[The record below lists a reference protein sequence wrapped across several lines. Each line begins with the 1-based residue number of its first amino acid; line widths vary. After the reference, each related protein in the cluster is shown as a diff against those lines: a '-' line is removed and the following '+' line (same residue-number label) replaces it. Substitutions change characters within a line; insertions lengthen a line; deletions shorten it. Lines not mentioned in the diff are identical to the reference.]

1 MKVIGRNSGEIRI
14 ELDETTAFKG
24 MVVTIG
30 GERLPNGFC
39 GHSNSIKAFD
49 NSKILSLDEKNQIA
63 SAITDWAKQ
72 QESIHLEKSN
82 ETISGYELIVR

>member
-24 MVVTIG
+24 MVVTIS

-39 GHSNSIKAFD
+39 GHLNSIKAL
-49 NSKILSLDEKNQIA
+49 NSSQIFSVDERKQIA
-63 SAITDWAKQ
+63 FAITEWAKQ
-72 QESIHLEKSN
+72 QESIYLEKSN
-82 ETISGYELIVR
+82 ETISGYEVIVR